1 MIAAAPYRTAA
12 ATLAMI
18 GSAAAWGSAT
28 VLTKGILDYTPPFTL
43 LSLQMAASVTV
54 LALAVLIQGRW
65 PRRDAE
71 ARRAGLTGLLE
82 PGMAYMVGVPGVA
95 LTTAGAASLIAATE
109 PALVVLVA
117 WFVLSLRPDRR
128 MVGATVAA
136 MIGVAL
142 VTATGTG
149 GETADRRLTGD
160 LLILL
165 GTGFAALYVVVSSR
179 HVARIAPL
187 DLALAQQSVGLV
199 FVLAVTAGAIA
210 LRLEPLNLPSGP
222 VLLLALGSGVLQY
235 ALPFWLYLTAVQV
248 IPVSRAA
255 LYLTMTPVF
264 GVLGG
269 VIFLNEAVTGLQ
281 AAGAAIILAAIT
293 AVTRRQ
299 M

>member
-1 MIAAAPYRTAA
+1 MIAATTRGTTF

-28 VLTKGILDYTPPFTL
+28 VMTKGVLDFVAPFTL

-54 LALAVLIQGRW
+54 LALAILVQGRW
-65 PRRDAE
+65 PRHDA
-71 ARRAGLTGLLE
+71 ATRRAGLTGVLE
-82 PGMAYMVGVPGVA
+82 PGLAYAVGVPGIA

-117 WFVLSLRPDRR
+117 WIVLSQRPDLR
-128 MVGATVAA
+128 MVAAILAA

-149 GETADRRLTGD
+149 GIEGDRRLTGD
-160 LLILL
+160 LLVLL
-165 GTGFAALYVVVSSR
+165 GTGFAALYVVLSSR
-179 HVARIAPL
+179 HVANIAPL
-187 DLALAQQSVGLV
+187 DLALAQQVVGLI
-199 FVLAVTAGAIA
+199 FVLVVTLGAMA
-210 LRLEPLNLPSGP
+210 LGHEPVALPSQEM
-222 VLLLALGSGVLQY
+222 LLLALGSGVLQY

-269 VIFLNEAVTGLQ
+269 VAFLDETLIPAQAV
-281 AAGAAIILAAIT
+281 GAAIIIGAILT
-293 AVTRRQ
+293 VTRRRN
-299 M
+299 

>member
-1 MIAAAPYRTAA
+1 MIAAAPYQTAV

-43 LSLQMAASVTV
+43 LSLQMAASVTA
-54 LALAVLIQGRW
+54 LTLAVLLQGRW
-65 PRRDAE
+65 PRSDA
-71 ARRAGLTGLLE
+71 ATRRAGLTGLLE
-82 PGMAYMVGVPGVA
+82 PGMAYAVGVPGVA

-117 WFVLSLRPDRR
+117 WFVLSQRPGRR
-128 MVGATVAA
+128 MVGATLAA

-142 VTATGTG
+142 VTSTGAG
-149 GETADRRLTGD
+149 SADGDRRLIGD

-165 GTGFAALYVVVSSR
+165 GTGFAALYVVLSSR

-199 FVLAVTAGAIA
+199 FVLVVTAGAVA
-210 LRLEPLNLPSGP
+210 LGLEPMSLPSGP
-222 VLLLALGSGVLQY
+222 MLLLALGSGVLQY

-255 LYLTMTPVF
+255 LYLTMTPLF

-269 VIFLNEAVTGLQ
+269 VAFLGETVTPVQ

-299 M
+299 T